1 MGNNKFKETLKVYNR
16 MNARGKRAVKG
27 AAGIT
32 LAAAIATG
40 AYITINNDG
49 DDLQRSPSI
58 QEALEK
64 GTTMGELGISKERRS
79 KIEKFEKFIN
89 NIDET
94 TPNSEIYRQISVGRQ
109 NYGDVLKEK
118 IAKKMDTTAENI
130 TFNINESQGNKLCQ
144 AIVDG
149 TVYEEKD
156 AMSKILGDKNGISED
171 LADAI
176 TYMGDIN
183 TLEENMQF
191 GDAKVDRN
199 EAIKVLKELG
209 DRVNK
214 AATSELEYSDGKISM
229 EYAELVNNKE
239 ITAQKET
246 ENAKWTVTAAKDDKA
261 KTVENDEM
269 EL

>member
-1 MGNNKFKETLKVYNR
+1 MGNNKFKDALKVYNR
-16 MNARGKRAVKG
+16 MNSRGKKAVG
-27 AAGIT
+27 LAGIT
-32 LAAAIATG
+32 LAAAIGTG
-40 AYITINNDG
+40 TYIAINSNDG
-49 DDLQRSPSI
+49 DEQRSPSI
-58 QEALEK
+58 QEVLEK
-64 GTTMGELGISKERRS
+64 GTTRGELGISQER
-79 KIEKFEKFIN
+79 KNEIEKFEKFIN
-89 NIDET
+89 NIDEN

-118 IAKKMDTTAENI
+118 IAEKMDTTAEDV
-130 TFNINESQGNKLCQ
+130 TFNINESQGNNICQ

-156 AMSKILGDKNGISED
+156 SISQIFGDKNEISED

-183 TLEENMQF
+183 TLEKKMQF
-191 GDAKVDRN
+191 GDAKVDRIQ
-199 EAIKVLKELG
+199 AIEVLKELG

-214 AATSELEYSDGKISM
+214 AATSELKYSDGKISM

-246 ENAKWTVTAAKDDKA
+246 ENAKWTVTTVKNDKA
-261 KTVENDEM
+261 KTAENNEM

>member
-1 MGNNKFKETLKVYNR
+1 MGNNKFKDALKVYNR
-16 MNARGKRAVKG
+16 MNSRGKKVVG
-27 AAGIT
+27 VAGIT
-32 LAAAIATG
+32 LAAAIG
-40 AYITINNDG
+40 AGVYVTTNSNNKDE
-49 DDLQRSPSI
+49 QRSPSI
-58 QEALEK
+58 QEVLEK
-64 GTTMGELGISKERRS
+64 GTTMRELGISKERKS

-118 IAKKMDTTAENI
+118 IAEKMDTTTENI
-130 TFNINESQGNKLCQ
+130 IFNINESQGNKLCQ

-149 TVYEEKD
+149 TLYEEKD
-156 AMSKILGDKNGISED
+156 TISQIFGDKNEISED

-183 TLEENMQF
+183 TLEQKMQF
-191 GDAKVDRN
+191 GNVKLDRN
-199 EAIKVLKELG
+199 KAIEVLNELG

-214 AATSELEYSDGKISM
+214 AATSEIQYSDGKISM
-229 EYAELVNNKE
+229 EYAELINNKE

-246 ENAKWTVTAAKDDKA
+246 ENAKWTVTTVKNDKA
-261 KTVENDEM
+261 KTAENNEM